1 MGYQRRVHGKILK
14 KYNQMS
20 SPPAWGM
27 GTGAKGT
34 VSRHDRDHK
43 NTGPGTYNLTMA
55 DKKKEAAFSMGA
67 KLKNQEGTYHKSPG
81 AGTYNPP
88 SKVVES
94 PGKSFSKK
102 LYSSHY

>member
-1 MGYQRRVHGKILK
+1 MG
-14 KYNQMS
+14 S
-20 SPPAWGM
+20 SKRDGGP
-27 GTGAKGT
+27 
-34 VSRHDRDHK
+34 RNDRDYK
-43 NTGPGTYNLTMA
+43 NIGPGSYNLGLT
-55 DKKKEAAFSMGA
+55 DKKKEAAYTMGS
-67 KLKNQEGTYHKSPG
+67 KLKSKNGTFEQSPG